1 MNNRYNLY
9 APLGIGID
17 QMFDQLNRGL
27 QKSITYPPHNIIKT
41 SQDKY
46 VLELALAGFNKDGID
61 ITVEGDTLTVKS
73 KKLPQPDE
81 GERELEYLH
90 RGISQRAFT
99 REFQLGEHMNVRE
112 AAFTNGILSISLERK
127 LPDELKPR
135 AIAIV

>member
-1 MNNRYNLY
+1 MNNKYNLY

-46 VLELALAGFNKDGID
+46 VLELALAGFNKHDID

-73 KKLPQPDE
+73 KKPRVPA
-81 GERELEYLH
+81 RSELEYLH
-90 RGISQRAFT
+90 RGISQRVFT
-99 REFQLGEHMNVRE
+99 RQFQLGEHMNVRE
-112 AAFTNGILSISLERK
+112 ASFTNGILSISLERK